1 MSDQARGHFVLH
13 LFLQARKSLESS
25 KGHQIRCCECD
36 AAEGSDC
43 ERLINLLHCRQHHA
57 ISTSTIEINDAEGT
71 QLRFWSWLCG
81 QATGDLFTRTG
92 LVLHT
97 LSEGIPWMLPGK
109 YQFYEAHVALKGRP
123 GTDVAW
129 KPPLWPAQ
137 HEERSLSRAL
147 VRCNRTRNAHGLHG
161 SCLAT
166 PSRRRHVSSHGQLDI
181 PH

>member
-1 MSDQARGHFVLH
+1 MPLKVVIARGYGLSTCNGVT
-13 LFLQARKSLESS
+13 LQDITMYLYTVMMVVA
-25 KGHQIRCCECD
+25 
-36 AAEGSDC
+36 
-43 ERLINLLHCRQHHA
+43 INLLHCRQHHA